1 MKQIYVLRHAKSSW
15 NNINLSDFDRP
26 LSKRG
31 ISDAVKL
38 GKYISYNNIRVS
50 LVICSNAERTKNTF
64 DLIANDL
71 NFSTK
76 KAIYTD
82 NLYFGEH
89 NKIIEFIK
97 NLDDKYQS
105 ILIIGHNPTLHAL
118 IEKLTNEL
126 IEKFAT
132 CNLANITSKNSWKD
146 TSFGSCE
153 LKSLIK
159 PKEIKIEKY

>member
-1 MKQIYVLRHAKSSW
+1 MIPEAVIAMLACGRIGAIHSVVFGGFAAAELAVRIDDATPRAILAGSC
-15 NNINLSDFDRP
+15 
-26 LSKRG
+26 G
-31 ISDAVKL
+31 I
-38 GKYISYNNIRVS
+38 
-50 LVICSNAERTKNTF
+50 EP
-64 DLIANDL
+64 
-71 NFSTK
+71 
-76 KAIYTD
+76 
-82 NLYFGEH
+82 

-126 IEKFAT
+126 IKKFAT
-132 CNLANITSKNSWKD
+132 CNLANITSKNFWKD

-159 PKEIKIEKY
+159 PKEIKIEKYQN